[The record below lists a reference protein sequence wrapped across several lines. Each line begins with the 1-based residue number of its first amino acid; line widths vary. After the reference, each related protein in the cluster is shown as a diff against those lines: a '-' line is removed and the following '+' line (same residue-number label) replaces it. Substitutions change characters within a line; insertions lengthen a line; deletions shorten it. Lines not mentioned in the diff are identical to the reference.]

1 MAGVLQ
7 TMPSEILTAKDGA
20 KDPLEAK
27 FDGEHDGG
35 LHSASKSRVCIDFN
49 ALLRDAVTSGA
60 VWRG

>member
-7 TMPSEILTAKDGA
+7 TMPSETLETYDGA

-35 LHSASKSRVCIDFN
+35 LRSASKTRDCIDFN
-49 ALLRDAVTSGA
+49 ALLRDAITSGA